1 MLKKILKVSAVLLAL
16 LALGGA
22 AYWHFYL
29 RPGLLVESTRYGN
42 MQWLATGVIRYNTQ
56 FGRMPRSLNELV
68 TSGALPANSPRYANP
83 MKRGSFENPALSFKD
98 CEFELDFGPAAVDI
112 TIPKEVFEQSRY
124 ALVRGSWRTWT
135 VKDDVRLF
143 DPKKDGL

>member
-83 MKRGSFENPALSFKD
+83 MKR
-98 CEFELDFGPAAVDI
+98 DFGPAAVDI